1 MCTRDITLD
10 QVKRDKAQNYAK
22 KIGTEINMPG
32 GMTCKAECKTRK
44 LSSLVTE

>member
-22 KIGTEINMPG
+22 KIGTEIKYAWGDDMQCR
-32 GMTCKAECKTRK
+32 M
-44 LSSLVTE
+44 